1 MNYKNII
8 FEKISKSEAQL
19 QKLSLIGINYDKR
32 LKNSLIE
39 EYKNPT
45 EISDKDIIQYENESN
60 ILLPDEYKLFL
71 LKTNGGSPSKNVYNL
86 TSKKNFVI
94 GHFFTLLSK
103 VEMYTLRKN
112 NNNDI
117 RSFPNN
123 YLAIADTVNG
133 DYILLNTDNQS
144 NDFGSIYLYFHE
156 KNGATKKISSTF
168 ESLLDKLYE

>member
-8 FEKISKSEAQL
+8 FEEISKSEAQL

-86 TSKKNFVI
+86 TSKKKFVI
-94 GHFFTLLSK
+94 GHFFTLL
-103 VEMYTLRKN
+103 
-112 NNNDI
+112 
-117 RSFPNN
+117 
-123 YLAIADTVNG
+123 
-133 DYILLNTDNQS
+133 
-144 NDFGSIYLYFHE
+144 
-156 KNGATKKISSTF
+156 
-168 ESLLDKLYE
+168 